1 MTDKP
6 LRRGRRDNGLEAS
19 EYAVAADLD
28 PRIGEHLLDVLALA
42 KIAAYLQPTSDLD
55 PVTRS
60 SMLPARPTDRLY
72 VDRAHLEEA
81 REYARRLETGNDP
94 LDSDAAEG
102 GKLDDFESRWQELVA
117 QLESDA
123 ADRTADPDRGMDTE
137 RGADQTAESDSDTS
151 WKAKDFQLPR
161 IRTALPLGEEPTL
174 LDALDADYDDG
185 DESFVPPEPPPVPKI
200 SQAAAISLGLI
211 GLGVLVLV
219 WPQLLVYLNIRDPEV
234 ALVVAAVFLVAGSVG
249 LVLRLRAA
257 PDEEDPDDGA
267 RV

>member
-19 EYAVAADLD
+19 EYAVAADVD

-42 KIAAYLQPTSDLD
+42 RIAAYLQPTSDLD

-60 SMLPARPTDRLY
+60 AMLPARPTDRLY
-72 VDRAHLEEA
+72 VDRVHLEEA
-81 REYARRLETGNDP
+81 REYARRLESGNDP
-94 LDSDAAEG
+94 LDEEAAEG
-102 GKLDDFESRWQELVA
+102 GGLDDFEARWQELVA
-117 QLESDA
+117 QLEADTTDRLEA
-123 ADRTADPDRGMDTE
+123 DTADRPT
-137 RGADQTAESDSDTS
+137 ESDEESPARPEDLE
-151 WKAKDFQLPR
+151 LPK
-161 IRTALPLGEEPTL
+161 IRTARPAGEEPSL
-174 LDALDADYDDG
+174 LDALDADYDDED

-200 SQAAAISLGLI
+200 SRAAAISLALI
-211 GLGVLVLV
+211 GVGLLVLV
-219 WPQLLVYLNIRDPEV
+219 WPQSLAYLRIRDPEV
-234 ALVVAAVFLVAGSVG
+234 ALVLAALFLVAGSVG